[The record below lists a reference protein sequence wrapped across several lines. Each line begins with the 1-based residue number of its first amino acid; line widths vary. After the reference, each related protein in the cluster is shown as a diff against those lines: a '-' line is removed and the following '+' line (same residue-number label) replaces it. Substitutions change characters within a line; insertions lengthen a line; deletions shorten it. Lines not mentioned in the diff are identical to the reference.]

1 MNYWI
6 LQSNPKYF
14 RLLDWLRDF
23 NWLRDE
29 RLVDCWNI
37 SWYANEVKPGDTV
50 FIWKSKAKSNV
61 RGIYAKGSL
70 ELVPKRFPLV
80 DKEEG
85 YFVGE
90 RGKAEMRR
98 LDNLPEIAVR
108 YTDLYL
114 DKPLL
119 SHTIEG
125 ILELQGLTILK
136 SWRRGIFRVE
146 VEQGRII
153 ESLLG

>member
-14 RLLDWLRDF
+14 RILDWLREF
-23 NWLRDE
+23 NWLGDKT
-29 RLVDCWNI
+29 LVDCWSI
-37 SWYANEVKPGDTV
+37 SQFAEEVKREDIV
-50 FIWKSKAKSNV
+50 FIWKSKAKSDI
-61 RGIYAKGSL
+61 RGVYAKGKV
-70 ELVPKRFPLV
+70 EPVPEKFPLA
-80 DKEEG
+80 DKEKG
-85 YFVGE
+85 YFVGV

-119 SHTIEG
+119 SEAIES
-125 ILELQGLTILK
+125 IPELRGLTILRN
-136 SWRRGIFRVE
+136 WRRGICRVE

>member
-1 MNYWI
+1 M
-6 LQSNPKYF
+6 S
-14 RLLDWLRDF
+14 DD
-23 NWLRDE
+23 
-29 RLVDCWNI
+29 V
-37 SWYANEVKPGDTV
+37 V
-50 FIWKSKAKSNV
+50 FIWKSKGKSDI
-61 RGIYAKGSL
+61 RGIYAKGKVKP
-70 ELVPKRFPLV
+70 VPKRFPLA

-98 LDNLPEIAVR
+98 LDNYPEIAVR

-119 SHTIEG
+119 SHAIEN
-125 ILELQGLTILK
+125 ILELRGLTILK

-146 VEQGRII
+146 VEQGRMI